1 MNIQEL
7 LAKAIETNSSDV
19 FIVPHLPITLK
30 TGGFFEQIGAEQM
43 NPKSTEEMIGQ
54 IYHLAKER
62 SMDLLME
69 KGDDDFSF
77 SVNGLGRFRANVFR
91 QRGSLAAVIRIIMF
105 DLPDPA
111 TLHIPQQVM
120 DISTMSHG
128 LVLITGPAGSGKSTT
143 LASLIDQ
150 INTNREGHIITM
162 EDPLEF
168 IHRHKKCIVSQR
180 EIPSDT
186 QTYVTALR
194 AALRQSPD
202 ILLLGEMRDLE
213 TIEIAMTAAE
223 TGLLVFSTL
232 HTIGAANTIDRIV
245 DVFPSSQQRQI
256 RTQLSMV
263 LRAVVSQQL
272 LPSQEGGMVPAFEV
286 MFVNLAIQ
294 NMIREEKIHQ
304 IGAAIYSGSREGMIS
319 MDSSLLDL
327 YKSGKI
333 SKDTALVHSLNHK
346 IMETELNAVK
356 LGQPSAPDASEP
368 KPAQQPRTRRSMR

>member
-1 MNIQEL
+1 MNINEL
-7 LAKAIETNSSDV
+7 LAKAIEAKSSDV

-30 TGGFFEQIGAEQM
+30 TGGFLEQVGEENM
-43 NPKSTEEMIGQ
+43 NPTSTEDMIDQ
-54 IYHLAKER
+54 IYHLANER
-62 SMDLLME
+62 KRDLLAE

-77 SVNGLGRFRANVFR
+77 SVSGLGRFRANVFR

-105 DLPDPA
+105 DLPDPQ
-111 TLHIPQQVM
+111 TLHIPQSVM

-232 HTIGAANTIDRIV
+232 HTIGAANTIDRII

-272 LPSQEGGMVPAFEV
+272 LPSQAGGMVPAFEV

-304 IGAAIYSGSREGMIS
+304 IGAAIYSGSREGMIP
-319 MDSSLLDL
+319 MDTSLLGL
-327 YKSGKI
+327 YKTGQI
-333 SKDTALVHSLNHK
+333 SRDTALVHSLNHK
-346 IMETELNAVK
+346 LMETELDAIK
-356 LGQPSAPDASEP
+356 PEQISQPPSDPN
-368 KPAQQPRTRRSMR
+368 QPRTRRSMR